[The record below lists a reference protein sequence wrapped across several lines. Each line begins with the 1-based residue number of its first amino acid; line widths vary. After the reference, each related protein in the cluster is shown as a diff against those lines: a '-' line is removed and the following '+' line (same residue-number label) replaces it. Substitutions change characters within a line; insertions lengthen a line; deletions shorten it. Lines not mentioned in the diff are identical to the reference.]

1 MGSIDIIRYDSDVVL
16 LFAYFV
22 CILFIF
28 CYHVIVNKVIYYANA
43 CAARETAAYS
53 FFSFLSFVLILYT
66 LLFFNISAI
75 FE

>member
-16 LFAYFV
+16 ILYYCLLILCVFCLF
-22 CILFIF
+22 F

-53 FFSFLSFVLILYT
+53 FFSFLS
-66 LLFFNISAI
+66 LF
-75 FE
+75 